1 MTTTVTITRCR
12 HALEGQSLVVIGH
25 FRRHGRLELLVVL
38 GDGSKRLIPA
48 EWTDHDQPET
58 TAREG
63 VCAAVPQTLGTTA
76 DLLVV
81 CGLVSALL
89 ARRPG
94 TGSRL
99 HGSHRPRRTSMQP
112 AQLSLPLPPDHAPE
126 TPPIAMIPLPE
137 SGLTAAITV
146 LAGLIAKASMLYA
159 TETGPAA
166 MDPAGTQDGGDD

>member
-1 MTTTVTITRCR
+1 
-12 HALEGQSLVVIGH
+12 
-25 FRRHGRLELLVVL
+25 
-38 GDGSKRLIPA
+38 
-48 EWTDHDQPET
+48 
-58 TAREG
+58 
-63 VCAAVPQTLGTTA
+63 
-76 DLLVV
+76 
-81 CGLVSALL
+81 
-89 ARRPG
+89 
-94 TGSRL
+94 
-99 HGSHRPRRTSMQP
+99 MQP